1 MFVTNFATPTRR
13 TEMGMSN
20 IGILAALVGL
30 VGMTVG
36 VEEPRRRSRSAPK
49 TPTFLREH
57 EKRNRRKE
65 MAKSSK
71 KRNRGR

>member
-1 MFVTNFATPTRR
+1 
-13 TEMGMSN
+13 MSN
-20 IGILAALVGL
+20 LGILAAIVGL

-36 VEEPRRRSRSAPK
+36 TEEPRRRSFSAPK
-49 TPTFLREH
+49 TPQFQREH

-71 KRNRGR
+71 RRNRGR